1 MYALKYFIS
10 HDCFFK
16 DSERPS
22 KFTVDSSRSRCRVV
36 VSQNRKTVPIFF
48 CVLKFWYKKCVE
60 NLVTLSPITSLIQVF
75 GLHSNADI
83 SYQINTAKSILDQI
97 LAVQPKVSGTTSK
110 GETREAVV
118 AKIAEDMLR
127 KLPR

>member
-1 MYALKYFIS
+1 
-10 HDCFFK
+10 
-16 DSERPS
+16 
-22 KFTVDSSRSRCRVV
+22 
-36 VSQNRKTVPIFF
+36 
-48 CVLKFWYKKCVE
+48 
-60 NLVTLSPITSLIQVF
+60 VF

-97 LAVQPKVSGTTSK
+97 LAVQPKESGTTSK

-127 KLPR
+127 KLPRDVSFFVKAKLVWQMKKIRKFFLFDTGMRDTFVSGSVADQTILGWIRI

>member
-1 MYALKYFIS
+1 MYTCIPAK
-10 HDCFFK
+10 
-16 DSERPS
+16 
-22 KFTVDSSRSRCRVV
+22 
-36 VSQNRKTVPIFF
+36 
-48 CVLKFWYKKCVE
+48 
-60 NLVTLSPITSLIQVF
+60 VF

-97 LAVQPKVSGTTSK
+97 LAVQPKESGTTSK

-127 KLPR
+127 KLPRNNFAEEPKKYIWLFNFETVRFVMLQITEKIAADSCKKKI